1 MFFSELAELPK
12 YTQKLKIY
20 HAKQSENPLV
30 VGLVLF
36 GVGTWREIMDMDI
49 ENAIK
54 TFSIHYIAKYNEWAD
69 YENNKPKK

>member
-1 MFFSELAELPK
+1 
-12 YTQKLKIY
+12 
-20 HAKQSENPLV
+20 